1 MPEDDDSISYFE
13 LFRAAIGAGV
23 PAGEETNEA
32 TRETAKQFSAST
44 AKRLSQLAAVAGPLL
59 AFGQF
64 VDQQGGIIPAILA
77 IVQRWVVDALIGGAL
92 WVAGAVAA
100 PFIIIGNALVDLAL
114 SAVRGLQ
121 PLVAGL
127 LAVIVGFFGA
137 LSAALTP
144 LGPFAPV
151 VAGGVT
157 AALAGGVVVGLL
169 LLVQRLV
176 PGGAVAGTVSDL
188 GGLRP

>member
-1 MPEDDDSISYFE
+1 VPEDDDSISYFE
-13 LFRAAIGAGV
+13 LFRAAIGVGV
-23 PAGEETNEA
+23 PVGEETNEA
-32 TRETAKQFSAST
+32 TTETAKQFSSST

-59 AFGQF
+59 AFGQL
-64 VDQQGGIIPAILA
+64 VNQQGGVIPAILA

-100 PFIIIGNALVDLAL
+100 PFIILGNALVGLAL

-121 PLVAGL
+121 PLVQGIL
-127 LAVIVGFFGA
+127 DVIAGFFGA
-137 LSAALTP
+137 LSGALAP

-157 AALAGGVVVGLL
+157 AALAGGVVAGLL

-176 PGGAVAGTVSDL
+176 PGGAVVGTVSDL

>member
-1 MPEDDDSISYFE
+1 VPEDDDGSVPIIP
-13 LFRAAIGAGV
+13 IGPGAS
-23 PAGEETNEA
+23 TA
-32 TRETAKQFSAST
+32 TRSRQFSRQV

-59 AFGQF
+59 AFANLAE
-64 VDQQGGIIPAILA
+64 QQGGIIPAILA
-77 IVQRWVVDALIGGAL
+77 IIRRWTVDGLIGGAL

-100 PFIIIGNALVDLAL
+100 PFIHIGNALVDLAV
-114 SAVRGLQ
+114 AGVRGLQ

-127 LAVIVGFFGA
+127 LGVIAGFFGA
-137 LSAALTP
+137 LSSAFAP

-157 AALAGGVVVGLL
+157 AAMAGGVVVGLL

-176 PGGAVAGTVSDL
+176 PGGAVVGTVSDL